1 LPQYPSNALSY
12 NLTWSTDGV
21 INEYIERC
29 EAVVEGKLREVPAME
44 ELEEFSLDGTRY
56 EAFNTSGGLG
66 TLCETLEGKV
76 RSLNYKTIRYP
87 GHCALMRVLLNDL
100 QLSHRREVLKDILEH
115 AVPATMQD
123 MVIVFVT
130 VTGDREGRHV
140 QETYARRIYGQKV
153 AGTLR
158 TAIQVTTAAGI
169 CAMLDLLVA
178 GRLPATGFVRQE
190 EVSLE
195 MFLANRFGRVYAG
208 ELLEEV
214 EVPAKKRLDAVA

>member
-1 LPQYPSNALSY
+1 
-12 NLTWSTDGV
+12 
-21 INEYIERC
+21 
-29 EAVVEGKLREVPAME
+29 
-44 ELEEFSLDGTRY
+44 
-56 EAFNTSGGLG
+56 
-66 TLCETLEGKV
+66 
-76 RSLNYKTIRYP
+76 
-87 GHCALMRVLLNDL
+87 MRVLLNDL

-130 VTGDREGRHV
+130 VTGEREGRHV

-178 GRLPATGFVRQE
+178 GQLPATGFVRQE
-190 EVSLE
+190 EVGLE
-195 MFLANRFGRVYAG
+195 TFLANRFGRVYAG
-208 ELLEEV
+208 ELLEHV
-214 EVPAKKRLDAVA
+214 DDSPKKRLDAVA